1 MSDIANRVKEIIAE
15 QLMVDPEEITEDST
29 FVDDLGADSLDRVE
43 LIMEFEEEFGID
55 IPDADAEKIQTV
67 GEAIAYIERRLAEK
81 SKEQSGFEI

>member
-15 QLMVDPEEITEDST
+15 QLMVDLEEITEDST
-29 FVDDLGADSLDRVE
+29 FVDDLCADSLDRVE